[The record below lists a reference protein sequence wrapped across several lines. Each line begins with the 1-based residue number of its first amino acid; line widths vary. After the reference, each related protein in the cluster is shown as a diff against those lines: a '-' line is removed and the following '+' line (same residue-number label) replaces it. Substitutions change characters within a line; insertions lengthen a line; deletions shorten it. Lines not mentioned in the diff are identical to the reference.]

1 MYGAYFG
8 LKENPF
14 NLTPDQRYLFL
25 SRHHQEAL
33 DHLLYGISERKGFI
47 AIAGG
52 IGTGKTTL
60 CRALLSHLDAS
71 TKTALIFNTSISDT
85 ELLETINQEFGLETG
100 GTKRDQIDR
109 LNHFLLENFRRGGNA
124 VLLVDE
130 AQNLSPLVL
139 EQIRML
145 SNLETERE
153 KLIQIALVGQP
164 QLRKLLRAPAL
175 RQVNERITVWYQL
188 QPLDRQDVQNY
199 VEHRLVVAGSRG
211 NVRFTRGALKAVY
224 AYSHGIPR
232 RINAVCDR
240 ALLIA
245 YCKDE
250 FAISRNT
257 ILSAVDDIQGDF
269 KHHFTRTGWLFQHR
283 VAPAGAVMLLA
294 FLVASFTGWNLKEQV
309 SNLFSAVEKVAVVQ
323 SKVFVRSPLE
333 VKETTFVSKPPSVRK
348 PIQAEKE
355 TAPLI
360 LDERASLRGL
370 FRLFNVEEA
379 EQNFASGDIY
389 PGLFSFEGDPE
400 LYRMFRKPFRLRVT
414 SDNED
419 GARDLLIREV
429 TTGGAI
435 ALDTEGKER
444 PVTEDF
450 ILAHWDGEMSWVYPQ
465 EPGYGALTNG
475 MSGLKV
481 LKVQQMLQELGYAIE
496 PRGVFDNA
504 TLNEV
509 MRFQLNFGLDA
520 NGMVDIP
527 TKALLYQM
535 TGS

>member
-33 DHLLYGISERKGFI
+33 DHLLYGINDRKGFI

-85 ELLETINQEFGLETG
+85 ELLETINQEFGLTIG

-109 LNHFLLENFRRGGNA
+109 LNRFLLENFRRGGNA
-124 VLLVDE
+124 VLIVDE

-164 QLRKLLRAPAL
+164 QLRNLLRAPAL
-175 RQVNERITVWYQL
+175 KQVNERITVWYQL

-211 NVRFTRGALKAVY
+211 NVRFTSGALRAVY
-224 AYSHGIPR
+224 GYSHGIPR

-257 ILSAVDDIQGDF
+257 IRRAVDDIQGDF
-269 KHHFTRTGWLFQHR
+269 RRHFT
-283 VAPAGAVMLLA
+283 APAWFQSKVVPAGGVMLVA
-294 FLVASFTGWNLKEQV
+294 FLVASLTGWNLKKQA
-309 SNLFSAVEKVAVVQ
+309 SDLFSAVEKVAVVQ
-323 SKVFVRSPLE
+323 SKAFVRSPLE
-333 VKETTFVSKPPSVRK
+333 VEDTAFVLKAPVVRK
-348 PIQAEKE
+348 PIKAYEK
-355 TAPLI
+355 TAPLT
-360 LDERASLRGL
+360 LDDRASLGGL

-379 EQNFASGDIY
+379 EQDSASGDIY

-400 LYRMFRKPFRLRVT
+400 LYRGFRKPFRLLVT
-414 SDNED
+414 SDDAD
-419 GARDLLIREV
+419 GARHLLIREV
-429 TTGGAI
+429 TTGGAV
-435 ALDTEGKER
+435 ALDAEGKQR
-444 PVTEDF
+444 PVTEDY
-450 ILAHWDGEMSWVYPQ
+450 ILGHWDGEMSWVYPH
-465 EPGYGALTNG
+465 EYGHEALAEG
-475 MSGLKV
+475 MSGLRV

-496 PRGVFDNA
+496 PRGVFDS
-504 TLNEV
+504 TTFDEV
-509 MRFQLNFGLDA
+509 MRFQLNFGLEA
-520 NGMVDIP
+520 HGMVDVP
-527 TKALLYQM
+527 TQALLYQM
-535 TGS
+535 TS

>member
-25 SRHHQEAL
+25 SRYHQEAL
-33 DHLLYGISERKGFI
+33 DHLLYGINDRKGFI

-85 ELLETINQEFGLETG
+85 ELLETINQEFGLELG

-109 LNHFLLENFRRGGNA
+109 LNRFLLENFRRGGNA
-124 VLLVDE
+124 VLIVDE

-164 QLRKLLRAPAL
+164 QLRRLLRAPAL
-175 RQVNERITVWYQL
+175 RQVNERVTVWYQL

-211 NVRFTRGALKAVY
+211 NVRFTRSALRAVY
-224 AYSHGIPR
+224 AYSRGIPR

-250 FAISRNT
+250 FAIGRST
-257 ILSAVDDIQGDF
+257 ILKAVDDIQGDF
-269 KHHFTRTGWLFQHR
+269 RRYFAGPAWLKSR
-283 VAPAGAVMLLA
+283 VVPAGAVMLVA
-294 FLVASFTGWNLKEQV
+294 FLAASLTGWNLREQA
-309 SNLFSAVEKVAVVQ
+309 SDLFSALEKVAVVQ
-323 SKVFVRSPLE
+323 SKAFTRSPLPVE
-333 VKETTFVSKPPSVRK
+333 ETPFVPRVTLVRK
-348 PIQAEKE
+348 PIEAPEE
-355 TAPLI
+355 TVSLT
-360 LDERASLRGL
+360 LDDRASLGGL
-370 FRLFNVEEA
+370 FRLFDVEEV
-379 EQNFASGDIY
+379 EQGSVSGDIY

-400 LYRMFRKPFRLRVT
+400 LYRAFRKPFRLRIT
-414 SDNED
+414 SED
-419 GARDLLIREV
+419 ADDASHLLIREV
-429 TTGGAI
+429 TTGGAV
-435 ALDTEGKER
+435 ALDAEGNQR
-444 PVTEDF
+444 PVTEDY
-450 ILAHWDGEMSWVYPQ
+450 ILGHWDGEMSWVYPH
-465 EPGYGALTNG
+465 EHGHGALAEG
-475 MSGLKV
+475 MSGLRV
-481 LKVQQMLQELGYAIE
+481 LKIQQMLQELGYAVE
-496 PRGVFDNA
+496 PRGVFDSR
-504 TLNEV
+504 TFDEV
-509 MRFQLNFGLDA
+509 MRFQLNFGLEA
-520 NGMVDIP
+520 HGMVDVP

-535 TGS
+535 TG